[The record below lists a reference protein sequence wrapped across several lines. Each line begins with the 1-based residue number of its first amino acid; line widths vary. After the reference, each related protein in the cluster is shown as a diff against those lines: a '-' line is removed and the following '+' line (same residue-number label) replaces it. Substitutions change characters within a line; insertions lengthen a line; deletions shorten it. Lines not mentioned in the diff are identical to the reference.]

1 MTDLSFLSISELRS
15 GLDSGA
21 FSSVELTEQ
30 LLAKIDRTKHLG
42 AFIEVPREH
51 ALAQAVAADKRIK
64 ANEKAPLLGIPVAI
78 KDMILTKGIRTT
90 AASKILHNFIPPYDA
105 TVTRKLASAGSVMIG
120 KTNLDEF
127 AMGSSN
133 ETSFFGPVR
142 NPWNTAFVPG
152 GSSGGSACAV
162 AAGLAPAALGTDTGG
177 SIRQPAGFCNLVGI
191 KPTYGRVS
199 RYGAIAFASSLDQI
213 GPFARNTLDAALL
226 TEVLSG
232 HDTYDSTSVERPVP
246 SFTAAT
252 RRGVKGLRVG
262 IPKEYFIKGLDKEVE
277 AAIQAALKKLEDL
290 GATVVEISLPHT
302 ELAVAVYY
310 VLAPAE
316 ASSNLARYDGVRYGY
331 RTPEASS
338 LEELYARSR
347 SEGFGAEVKRRI
359 LVGSYV
365 LSAGYFDAYYRKAQK
380 VRALIAKDFIEAFA
394 SSCDVI
400 ACPTSP
406 TPPFKIGEKA
416 DDPIAMYLS
425 DVFTIPLNLAGLP
438 GLSLPC
444 GFDGNGLPIGLQLI
458 GKAWDEESIFAAAG
472 AYEAATDWH
481 KRWPTLT

>member
-1 MTDLSFLSISELRS
+1 MTDLSFNSISELRS

-30 LLAKIDRTKHLG
+30 LLAKIERHKDLG
-42 AFIEVPREH
+42 AFVEISRAH
-51 ALAQAVAADKRIK
+51 ALAQAAAADKRIQAK
-64 ANEKAPLLGIPVAI
+64 ESSPLLGIPVAI

-90 AASKILHNFIPPYDA
+90 AASKMLSTFIPPYDA
-105 TVTRKLASAGSVMIG
+105 TVTRKLAAAGSVMIG

-133 ETSFFGPVR
+133 ETSHFGVVR
-142 NPWNTAFVPG
+142 NPWNQAYVPG

-213 GPFARNTLDAALL
+213 GPFARNTYDAALL

-232 HDTYDSTSVERPVP
+232 HDELDSTSVQRPVP

-252 RRGVKGLRVG
+252 RRGVQGLRIG
-262 IPKEYFIKGLDKEVE
+262 IPKEYFIKGLHPEVE
-277 AAIQAALKKLEDL
+277 AAIQTALKKLQEL
-290 GATVVEISLPHT
+290 GASIVEISLPHT

-331 RTPEASS
+331 RTVEASS

-347 SEGFGAEVKRRI
+347 SEGFGSEVKRRI

-380 VRALIAKDFIEAFA
+380 VRALIAKDFTSAFA
-394 SSCDVI
+394 SVCDVI

-406 TPPFKIGEKA
+406 TPPFRIGEKT

-444 GFDGNGLPIGLQLI
+444 GFDSLGLPIGLQLI
-458 GKAWDEESIFAAAG
+458 GKAWDEESIFAAAS
-472 AYEAATDWH
+472 AYESATEWH
-481 KRWPTLT
+481 KRWPAIV

>member
-1 MTDLSFLSISELRS
+1 MNDVSFFSISELRN

-21 FSSVELTEQ
+21 FSAVELTEQ
-30 LLAKIDRTKHLG
+30 LLAKIERNRSLG
-42 AFIEVPREH
+42 AFIEVTREH
-51 ALAQAVAADKRIK
+51 ALAQAATADQRIK
-64 ANEKAPLLGIPVAI
+64 AGERSPLLGVPVAI

-90 AASKILHNFIPPYDA
+90 AASKMLANFIPPYDA
-105 TVTRKLASAGSVMIG
+105 TVTRKLAEAGSVMVG

-133 ETSFFGPVR
+133 ETSYFGVVR
-142 NPWNTAFVPG
+142 NPWNPAYVPG

-162 AAGLAPAALGTDTGG
+162 AAGLTPAALGTDTGG
-177 SIRQPAGFCNLVGI
+177 SIRQPAGFCNVVGI

-213 GPFARNTLDAALL
+213 GPFARNTYDAALL

-232 HDTYDSTSVERPVP
+232 HDENDSTSVNRAVP

-252 RRGVKGLRVG
+252 KRGVKGMRIG

-277 AAIQAALKKLEDL
+277 SAIQTALNKLQEL
-290 GATVVEISLPHT
+290 GASVVEISLPHT

-316 ASSNLARYDGVRYGY
+316 ASSNLARYDGVRYGH
-331 RTPEASS
+331 RAAEATS
-338 LEELYARSR
+338 LEDLYARSR
-347 SEGFGAEVKRRI
+347 SEGFGPEVRRRI

-380 VRALIAKDFIEAFA
+380 VRALIAKDFSQAFA

-406 TPPFKIGEKA
+406 TSPFKIGEKV
-416 DDPIAMYLS
+416 DDPIAMYLN

-444 GFDGNGLPIGLQLI
+444 GFDSNGLPIGLQLI

-472 AYEAATDWH
+472 AYEAATEWH
-481 KRWPTLT
+481 TKWPAIG